1 MEHKDVWLGST
12 IISLISVCLAIL
24 IVYWILVSNYFKKR
38 QKAALFLVISILFTV
53 LWAVLYWQYNPDIWD
68 YIVAGS
74 LFGLA
79 MTVVLTFIQFIV
91 VKVKGIKGKV
101 NVVCSTTFLVTG
113 TQSEVFELCR
123 EASKAIDNCKLGYY
137 DPEQGLAIARTA
149 STWRNLSGEEITFS
163 MHEIA
168 PGTFKLFITSRP
180 QLRTAIIDFG
190 VNLDHMN
197 RLITF
202 IKNNERLQVSQE
214 NSDIL

>member
-1 MEHKDVWLGST
+1 MEHKYFWLGST
-12 IISLISVCLAIL
+12 VISLISVCLAL
-24 IVYWILVSNYFKKR
+24 LVVYWILISNYFKRR
-38 QKAALFLVISILFTV
+38 QKAALFLAFSIPFTV
-53 LWAVLYWQYNPDIWD
+53 LWAVFYWQYNPDILD
-68 YIVAGS
+68 YIVAGT

-79 MTVVLTFIQFIV
+79 MTVILTFIQFIV
-91 VKVKGIKGKV
+91 VKMKGIKGKV
-101 NVVCSTTFLVTG
+101 SVVCSTTFLVTG

-123 EASKAIDNCKLGYY
+123 DAIMAIDNCKLGYY
-137 DPEQGLAIARTA
+137 DPELGLASARTS

-163 MHEIA
+163 MHEVS
-168 PGTFKLFITSRP
+168 PETFKLFITSRP

-214 NSDIL
+214 DNDIL